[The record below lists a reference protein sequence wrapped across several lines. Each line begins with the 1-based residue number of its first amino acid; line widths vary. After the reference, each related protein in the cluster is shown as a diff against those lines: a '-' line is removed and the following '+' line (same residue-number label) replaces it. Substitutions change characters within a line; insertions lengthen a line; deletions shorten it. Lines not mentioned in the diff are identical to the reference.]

1 MRAHWLRLFE
11 NISIII
17 MESSSSWT
25 KYEGHDKSSNST
37 AHVHRSTSCEVN
49 HTRSPK
55 RLLGECR
62 KESIGTPESMGADR
76 VDEPTQEDTVA
87 KVRHHLATFSDS
99 TGNDGREGTCKS
111 ELEEPELH
119 VRVTSKKEAC
129 VANECFLRA
138 SGIVSSVGKRISET
152 PKAKGST
159 SRVEE
164 IPKENVLDVLLSDT
178 ASAEHGKSK
187 LHEEDE
193 GSCKDEIE

>member
-1 MRAHWLRLFE
+1 MSGRVINESERIMSWMSNNAETSICHKSFSNDNINSPIPAKPQSERPQELKCYTMRAHWLRLFE
-11 NISIII
+11 NISIIV

-87 KVRHHLATFSDS
+87 KVRL
-99 TGNDGREGTCKS
+99 GYRIEC
-111 ELEEPELH
+111 
-119 VRVTSKKEAC
+119 
-129 VANECFLRA
+129 NE
-138 SGIVSSVGKRISET
+138 
-152 PKAKGST
+152 
-159 SRVEE
+159 
-164 IPKENVLDVLLSDT
+164 
-178 ASAEHGKSK
+178 
-187 LHEEDE
+187 
-193 GSCKDEIE
+193 

>member
-1 MRAHWLRLFE
+1 MRV
-11 NISIII
+11 
-17 MESSSSWT
+17 
-25 KYEGHDKSSNST
+25 DQ
-37 AHVHRSTSCEVN
+37 
-49 HTRSPK
+49 
-55 RLLGECR
+55 
-62 KESIGTPESMGADR
+62 ESICVGSHTE
-76 VDEPTQEDTVA
+76 TILTNNTH
-87 KVRHHLATFSDS
+87 HHLATFSDS

-138 SGIVSSVGKRISET
+138 SGIVASVGKRIPET

-164 IPKENVLDVLLSDT
+164 IPKENVLDVFLTDT

-187 LHEEDE
+187 LHEVDE